1 LAFVAVKTNVFRLP
15 GVHTD
20 YRKERYGG
28 GTFNAEGTS
37 KN

>member
-1 LAFVAVKTNVFRLP
+1 LP